1 MHPGGGNKE
10 ERVTHSP
17 RFITKTRNKV
27 RRRIRRSAG
36 VRQVEAP
43 GGKIRPD
50 HEDAALGHGH
60 GDVGQRD
67 VGAFQEGYMSVP
79 VQKFPGAPVD
89 GSPENRNVNRT
100 SFSKFGAGAGA
111 VFGHAPAP
119 LGPALICIIKRRF
132 RPLICRIPLFRT
144 LFRSGAM
151 QF

>member
-1 MHPGGGNKE
+1 MHPGGGTKKE
-10 ERVTHSP
+10 NVPHSP
-17 RFITKTRNKV
+17 RFVTKIMKSA
-27 RRRIRRSAG
+27 RRRPTPRRGA
-36 VRQVEAP
+36 RQAEAP
-43 GGKIRPD
+43 RGKIRPD

-111 VFGHAPAP
+111 FFGHAPAP